1 MGQLFKE
8 TDKDKNVQWS
18 TGSAAFQALC
28 KIASWPITVAVRCR
42 IENLES
48 GDSALLD
55 TGAEWSV
62 IGGEMESVIK
72 DQLGQPIRSLTMST
86 RFGTIF
92 GELHRVNITLLA
104 DPGQGDDLTIESTA
118 FVSEEWEGPTVLGYR
133 GFLER
138 IRFALDPGVI
148 PGEQIFYF
156 GLAE

>member
-1 MGQLFKE
+1 MDQLFRHTE
-8 TDKDKNVQWS
+8 KDKRAWN
-18 TGSAAFQALC
+18 TGSASFHISY
-28 KIASWPITVAVRCR
+28 KIESWPVTVAVRCR
-42 IENLES
+42 IESLGS
-48 GDSALLD
+48 DIALLD

-62 IGGEMESVIK
+62 IGGDTAILL
-72 DQLGQPIRSLTMST
+72 DDRLGQPIASSRISSRLGLIEG
-86 RFGTIF
+86 F
-92 GELHRVNITLLA
+92 LHHVNITLLA
-104 DPGQGDDLTIESTA
+104 EKNSGDDLTIESTA